1 MHAKQGKLKNWL
13 DFIKWGF
20 VVLLLVSGFVA
31 NYYFSQE
38 PLPLRIVGWV
48 VLVCIL
54 LAIAFQTV
62 KGRLAWK
69 FFKDARNEMRKV
81 VWPTRHE
88 TFQTTLIVI
97 GIVIVFAI
105 IMWGVDVFL
114 IWAVGLLTGQG
125 G

>member
-1 MHAKQGKLKNWL
+1 
-13 DFIKWGF
+13 
-20 VVLLLVSGFVA
+20 
-31 NYYFSQE
+31 
-38 PLPLRIVGWV
+38 
-48 VLVCIL
+48 
-54 LAIAFQTV
+54 
-62 KGRLAWK
+62 
-69 FFKDARNEMRKV
+69 MRKV